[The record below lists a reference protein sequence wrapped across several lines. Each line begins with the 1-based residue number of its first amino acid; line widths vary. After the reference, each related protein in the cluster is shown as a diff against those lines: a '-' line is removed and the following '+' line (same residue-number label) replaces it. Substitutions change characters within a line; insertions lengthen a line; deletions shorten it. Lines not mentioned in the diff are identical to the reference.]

1 MTLNVLYTSKVISV
15 GHADRMAALIAHVV
29 RGASRLR
36 AERRANRLRPA
47 GARHNGPWREGTGV
61 ASTQFRAPP
70 RLGEPGGQAVG
81 QPVGRD
87 SHLFEAVAVAQRH
100 GAVLQRLAVDSD
112 SPGGADLILAPVAA
126 PDRAALVVL
135 GWNRA

>member
-1 MTLNVLYTSKVISV
+1 
-15 GHADRMAALIAHVV
+15 MAALIAHVV
-29 RGASRLR
+29 RGA
-36 AERRANRLRPA
+36 
-47 GARHNGPWREGTGV
+47 
-61 ASTQFRAPP
+61 P

-112 SPGGADLILAPVAA
+112 SPGGADLVLAPVAA

-135 GWNRA
+135 GWNRAADLLVDLAGLLGHPRF